1 MPLTTG
7 NPMRRSLW
15 NIVAFCFSLMPVSCA
30 MTDRPGATHLQ
41 HGGTLNERK
50 SAAFPL
56 RHISKLP
63 ARDPLSQASRPHDP
77 PRPQTVAPN
86 RYPDWPWPKGQANLR
101 NPTMASFFVFLEAQ
115 RATRIPKSIGAPAPS
130 TGSRAA
136 PCASCSSDFRQ
147 ERRVPRVW
155 AVSPYRRPRQA

>member
-7 NPMRRSLW
+7 KPMRRSLW

-56 RHISKLP
+56 CHISNLP
-63 ARDPLSQASRPHDP
+63 VRDPPLASLPDRIDTAAGSTNRP
-77 PRPQTVAPN
+77 RTN
-86 RYPDWPWPKGQANLR
+86 RRSGLALAEGGKRTSETRRWP
-101 NPTMASFFVFLEAQ
+101 
-115 RATRIPKSIGAPAPS
+115 
-130 TGSRAA
+130 
-136 PCASCSSDFRQ
+136 
-147 ERRVPRVW
+147 
-155 AVSPYRRPRQA
+155 AVSYSWKHKELHGY